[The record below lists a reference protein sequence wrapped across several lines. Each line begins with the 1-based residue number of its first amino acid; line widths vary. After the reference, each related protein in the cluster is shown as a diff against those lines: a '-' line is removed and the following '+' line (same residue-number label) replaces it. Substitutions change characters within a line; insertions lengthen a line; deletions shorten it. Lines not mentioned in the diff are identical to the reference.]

1 MASFTYDQIATIL
14 NTIVQDATG
23 RTATLAPRNTKEF
36 VAVAETALTAGTDPI
51 MNSISQLIGRT
62 VFAARPYSEGARLID
77 MDNLTYGNIV
87 RKITP
92 IFNDAAEAQ
101 PMFDAQPAD
110 GQSTDQY
117 VIKRP
122 KALQT
127 NFSGFK
133 QWEVQAPTV
142 FEEQLK
148 SAFRG
153 PDELG
158 EFMAAQMTEVSNEIK
173 SQKEALARNT
183 IANFIGAK
191 LNRGA
196 SGPNIK
202 HVLTDYNEI
211 TGQSLTAEDIF
222 KPANFEAFVKWFYA
236 YVNDIS
242 DLMTKR
248 SVLFHE
254 GLTGY
259 TIYRHTPKSM
269 QRVLMYSL
277 LLRQIQT
284 MALSGIYHDNI
295 LTMENTVAPMEYWQS
310 MNERTKI
317 SVDAAYTA
325 ADGTR
330 ANGVVTQDNII
341 GVIYDRDAMGIN
353 VNLESVNTTPL
364 NAKGRYYNTYYH
376 FVRRFY
382 NDITENAVVFVL
394 D

>member
-1 MASFTYDQIATIL
+1 MANFTYDQIATIL

-36 VAVAETALTAGTDPI
+36 VAVAETALSAGTDPI

-92 IFNDAAEAQ
+92 IFNDAAETQ

-153 PDELG
+153 PEELG

-196 SGPNIK
+196 TGPNIK
-202 HVLTDYNEI
+202 HVLTGYNEV
-211 TGQSLTAEDIF
+211 TGQNLTAEDIF

-242 DLMTKR
+242 DMMTKR

-254 GLTGY
+254 ELTGY

-295 LTMENTVAPMEYWQS
+295 LAMENTVAPMEYWQS
-310 MNERTKI
+310 MTERTKI

-325 ADGTR
+325 ANGTR
-330 ANGVVTQDNII
+330 ANGVATQDNVI